1 MKWYLQIVSMQM
13 LKTSKTAWYAV
24 MSFMDAQLGALTSL
38 DTRKEE
44 MDTTMCTEIFVAIM
58 GFQLF

>member
-24 MSFMDAQLGALTSL
+24 MSFMDAQQGALIYL
-38 DTRKEE
+38 DTRKGK
-44 MDTTMCTEIFVAIM
+44 MGTTMRIEIFVGIM
-58 GFQLF
+58 GFQLY

>member
-1 MKWYLQIVSMQM
+1 MKWYLQIVPMQM

-24 MSFMDAQLGALTSL
+24 MSFMDAQRDALTCL
-38 DTRKEE
+38 DTRKGE
-44 MDTTMCTEIFVAIM
+44 MDTTMHIEIFVEIM